1 MPHKMPAQSED
12 DKKLFARL
20 KKHPKF
26 FARVEGLLAI
36 VENAGGDINKASAA
50 EALVI
55 LEVRKMGHESL
66 SSWALNQVE
75 KVSEAACENPKL
87 RHAGKKKLAG
97 TPPSGPLK

>member
-1 MPHKMPAQSED
+1 MPAENED

-20 KKHPKF
+20 KKHPKL
-26 FARVEGLLAI
+26 FARVERLLAV
-36 VENAGGDINKASAA
+36 VENAAGDVQKASLA

-55 LEVRKMGHESL
+55 SELRKMGHESL
-66 SSWALNQVE
+66 SSWALNQAE
-75 KVSEAACENPKL
+75 KVSEAACANPKL